1 MRGTENRG
9 FPFTPHGAPPL
20 LWNFASNER
29 KKLKHILSG
38 SDVPFSLSSEILFQ
52 SLRMFDEPKKK
63 KNGGNGDDDDQKT
76 QEDKGGAEAGKY
88 YQDTRIGEG
97 SDPAEANI
105 T

>member
-1 MRGTENRG
+1 
-9 FPFTPHGAPPL
+9 
-20 LWNFASNER
+20 
-29 KKLKHILSG
+29 
-38 SDVPFSLSSEILFQ
+38 
-52 SLRMFDEPKKK
+52 MFDEPKKK

>member
-1 MRGTENRG
+1 
-9 FPFTPHGAPPL
+9 
-20 LWNFASNER
+20 
-29 KKLKHILSG
+29 
-38 SDVPFSLSSEILFQ
+38 
-52 SLRMFDEPKKK
+52 MFDEPKKK

-97 SDPAEANI
+97 QDPAEANI